1 MSKRLTKATYI
12 FYGLGV
18 AYFMLDQ
25 VFNQWIQY
33 FYLPSEKAIADYG
46 ISVIMPPIYLAIAFV
61 IMRLVDAIADPIVGY
76 MSDNSNSRFGR
87 RTFYM
92 LIGIIPLAL
101 SMIAFFFPVTSGAII
116 ATLYLAFIGSIY
128 FVAYT
133 LVGGPYNALIP
144 DLATNK
150 EERLNLSTMQ
160 SVFRL
165 IFTAIPL
172 ILSPII
178 LSNMIKSGM
187 SFISAMRIMV
197 SGFSILSAIIVIVS
211 VLLLKEP
218 ELAKNKTNDAKK
230 INFKEA
236 FAYLKNKEI
245 MLYFIGFFFFFSGF
259 NIIRNSVLYY
269 VTVILGQSE
278 KAASTPTTILF
289 AVSALFFPITQ
300 ALCKKFD
307 YRKIMLFDL
316 ILIIF
321 GTAGLMLFGVSSN
334 LMFYTMFSIVGA
346 GVSGSAFIFPPAMLS
361 EISTRLYER
370 DNVSVEGMM
379 FGIQGLFLKLALL
392 VQIVTTTLVLPLG
405 GTTGGAT
412 RFGVMSTLAIAIVF
426 LLISFISYLLK
437 KSEI

>member
-1 MSKRLTKATYI
+1 MTKKLTKATYI

-46 ISVIMPPIYLAIAFV
+46 ISLIMPPIYLAIAFV
-61 IMRLVDAIADPIVGY
+61 IMRFVDAIADPIVGY
-76 MSDNSNSRFGR
+76 MSDNSNSSLGR
-87 RTFYM
+87 RSFYM

-101 SMIAFFFPVTSGAII
+101 SMIAFFFPLTSGPLM
-116 ATLYLAFIGSIY
+116 ATLYLAFVGSIY
-128 FVAYT
+128 FIAYT

-144 DLATNK
+144 DLASNK

-160 SVFRL
+160 SIFRL
-165 IFTAIPL
+165 VFTAVPL
-172 ILSPII
+172 IFSPII
-178 LSNMIKSGM
+178 LSNMIKSGR
-187 SFISAMRIMV
+187 SFIKAMRIMV
-197 SGFSILSAIIVIVS
+197 TGFSVISAIIVIVS
-211 VLLLKEP
+211 VLLLKENKVGH
-218 ELAKNKTNDAKK
+218 KNKSDAKK
-230 INFKEA
+230 INFNEA
-236 FAYLKNKEI
+236 FSYLKNKEI

-289 AVSALFFPITQ
+289 AVSAIFFPITQ
-300 ALCKKFD
+300 FLCKKFD

-316 ILIIF
+316 ALIIL
-321 GTAGLMLFGVSSN
+321 GILGLMFLGEKSK
-334 LMFYTMFSIVGA
+334 LMFFAMFSIVGA

-361 EISTRLYER
+361 EISTKLYEKY
-370 DNVSVEGMM
+370 NVSVEGMM
-379 FGIQGLFLKLALL
+379 FGVQGLFLKLALL
-392 VQIVTTTLVLPLG
+392 LQIVTTTLVLSIG
-405 GTTGGAT
+405 GKGGAT
-412 RFGVMSTLAIAIVF
+412 RFGVMTTLTIAVVF
-426 LLISFISYLLK
+426 LIISFVSYYLK

>member
-46 ISVIMPPIYLAIAFV
+46 ISVIMPPVYLAIAFV
-61 IMRLVDAIADPIVGY
+61 IMRFVDAIADPVVGY
-76 MSDNSNSRFGR
+76 MSDNSTSSLGR
-87 RTFYM
+87 RSFYM

-101 SMIAFFFPVTSGAII
+101 SMIAFFFPFNNGPLI
-116 ATLYLAFIGSIY
+116 ATLYLAFVGSIY
-128 FVAYT
+128 FIAYT

-144 DLATNK
+144 DLALNK
-150 EERLNLSTMQ
+150 EERLNLSTIQ

-172 ILSPII
+172 IFSPII

-187 SFISAMRIMV
+187 SFIKAMRLMV
-197 SGFSILSAIIVIVS
+197 TGFSVLSAIIVIIS
-211 VLLLKEP
+211 VMLLKE
-218 ELAKNKTNDAKK
+218 NKVRHNNNNDVKK

-236 FAYLKNKEI
+236 FSYLKNKEI
-245 MLYFIGFFFFFSGF
+245 ILYFIGFFFFFSGF

-278 KAASTPTTILF
+278 KAASLPTTILF
-289 AVSALFFPITQ
+289 AMSALFFPVTQ
-300 ALCKKFD
+300 FLSKKFD
-307 YRKIMLFDL
+307 YRKVMLFDL
-316 ILIIF
+316 ALIIL
-321 GTAGLMLFGVSSN
+321 GTLGLIFLGDKSKSIFFA
-334 LMFYTMFSIVGA
+334 MFLVVGA

-361 EISTRLYER
+361 EISIKLHEKY
-370 DNVSVEGMM
+370 NVSVEGMM

-392 VQIVTTTLVLPLG
+392 LQIVTTTLVLSIG
-405 GTTGGAT
+405 GKGGAT
-412 RFGVMSTLAIAIVF
+412 RLGVMITLAIAVVF
-426 LLISFISYLLK
+426 LIISFVSYYLK

>member
-1 MSKRLTKATYI
+1 MTKKLTKATYI

-46 ISVIMPPIYLAIAFV
+46 ISLIMPPIYLAIAFV
-61 IMRLVDAIADPIVGY
+61 IMRFVDAIADPIVGY
-76 MSDNSNSRFGR
+76 MSDNSNSSLGR
-87 RTFYM
+87 RSFYM

-101 SMIAFFFPVTSGAII
+101 SMIAFFFPLTSGPLM
-116 ATLYLAFIGSIY
+116 ATLYLAFVGSIY
-128 FVAYT
+128 FIAYT

-144 DLATNK
+144 DLASNK

-160 SVFRL
+160 SIFRL
-165 IFTAIPL
+165 VFTAVPL
-172 ILSPII
+172 IFSPII
-178 LSNMIKSGM
+178 LSNMIKSGL
-187 SFISAMRIMV
+187 SFIKAMRIMV
-197 SGFSILSAIIVIVS
+197 TGFSVISAIIVIVS
-211 VLLLKEP
+211 VLLLKENKVGH
-218 ELAKNKTNDAKK
+218 KNKSDAKK
-230 INFKEA
+230 INFNEA
-236 FAYLKNKEI
+236 FSYLKNKEI

-289 AVSALFFPITQ
+289 AVSAIFFPITQ
-300 ALCKKFD
+300 FLCKKFD

-316 ILIIF
+316 ALIIL
-321 GTAGLMLFGVSSN
+321 GILGLMFLGEKSK
-334 LMFYTMFSIVGA
+334 LMFFAMFSIVGA

-361 EISTRLYER
+361 EISTKLYEKY
-370 DNVSVEGMM
+370 NVSVEGMM
-379 FGIQGLFLKLALL
+379 FGVQGLFLKLALL
-392 VQIVTTTLVLPLG
+392 LQIVTTTLVLSIG
-405 GTTGGAT
+405 GKGGAT
-412 RFGVMSTLAIAIVF
+412 RFGVMTTLTIAVVF
-426 LLISFISYLLK
+426 LIISFVSYYLK

>member
-1 MSKRLTKATYI
+1 MSKRLTKATYF

-25 VFNQWIQY
+25 IFNQWIQY

-61 IMRLVDAIADPIVGY
+61 IMRFVDAIADPIVGY
-76 MSDNSNSRFGR
+76 MSDNSNSKIGR
-87 RTFYM
+87 RSIYM

-101 SMIAFFFPVTSGAII
+101 SMIAFFYPLTSSVLIT
-116 ATLYLAFIGSIY
+116 TLYLAFVGSVY

-150 EERLNLSTMQ
+150 EERLNLSTSQ

-165 IFTAIPL
+165 VFTAIPL
-172 ILSPII
+172 ILSPVI

-187 SFISAMRIMV
+187 NFITAIRIMV
-197 SGFSILSAIIVIVS
+197 TGFSFLSAVIVIVS
-211 VLLLKEP
+211 VILLKENKI
-218 ELAKNKTNDAKK
+218 AVKKNSDAKK
-230 INFKEA
+230 INFKDA
-236 FAYLKNKEI
+236 FSYLKNKEI

-278 KAASTPTTILF
+278 KAASIPTTILF
-289 AVSALFFPITQ
+289 VVSALFFPITQ

-316 ILIIF
+316 ALIIF
-321 GTAGLMLFGVSSN
+321 GTFGLIFLGAKSKLLF
-334 LMFYTMFSIVGA
+334 FTMFSIVGA

-361 EISTRLYER
+361 EISTKLYEKY
-370 DNVSVEGMM
+370 NVSVEGMM

-392 VQIVTTTLVLPLG
+392 LQIVTTTLVLPLG
-405 GTTGGAT
+405 GNGGAT
-412 RFGVMSTLAIAIVF
+412 KLGVLATLVIAIIF
-426 LLISFISYLLK
+426 LIISFLSYFLK

>member
-1 MSKRLTKATYI
+1 MSKRLTKATYF

-61 IMRLVDAIADPIVGY
+61 IMRFVDAIADPVVGY
-76 MSDNSNSRFGR
+76 MSDNSTSRLGR
-87 RTFYM
+87 RSFYM

-101 SMIAFFFPVTSGAII
+101 SMIAFFFPITSGPLI

-128 FVAYT
+128 FIAYT

-144 DLATNK
+144 DLASNK

-165 IFTAIPL
+165 IFTAVPL
-172 ILSPII
+172 IFSPII

-187 SFISAMRIMV
+187 SFIKAMRIMV
-197 SGFSILSAIIVIVS
+197 TGFSVLSAIIVIIS
-211 VLLLKEP
+211 IFLLKENKVGHQNKSDVK
-218 ELAKNKTNDAKK
+218 KN
-230 INFKEA
+230 NFREA
-236 FAYLKNKEI
+236 FSYLKNKEI

-289 AVSALFFPITQ
+289 AVSAIFFPVTQ
-300 ALCKKFD
+300 FLSKKFD

-316 ILIIF
+316 ALIIF
-321 GTAGLMLFGVSSN
+321 GTLGLIFLGEKSKLVFF
-334 LMFYTMFSIVGA
+334 LMFSIVGA

-361 EISTRLYER
+361 EISTKLYEKY
-370 DNVSVEGMM
+370 NVSVEGMM

-392 VQIVTTTLVLPLG
+392 LQIVTTTLVLSIG
-405 GTTGGAT
+405 GKGGAT
-412 RFGVMSTLAIAIVF
+412 RLGVMITLAIAIVF
-426 LLISFISYLLK
+426 LVISFVSYYLK